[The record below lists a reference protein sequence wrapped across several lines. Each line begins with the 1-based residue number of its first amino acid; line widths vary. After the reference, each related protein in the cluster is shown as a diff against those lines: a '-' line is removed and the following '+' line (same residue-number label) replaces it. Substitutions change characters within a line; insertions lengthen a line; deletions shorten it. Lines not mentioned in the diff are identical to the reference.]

1 MHNPNDRPFQND
13 EPQQNDRPSNSIIN
27 LPGESIQA
35 VAEGLSYV
43 PAEEIGK
50 GIVHGL
56 EASGELATA
65 LVEVLAAV
73 LEGSG
78 ELAIGVVEAIGGVLG
93 GLLSGL

>member
-1 MHNPNDRPFQND
+1 MHNSNDRPFQND
-13 EPQQNDRPSNSIIN
+13 EPQQNDRPSNSIRN

-35 VAEGLSYV
+35 VVEGLGYL
-43 PAEEIGK
+43 PTDAIGE

-56 EASGELATA
+56 EASGELAAA
-65 LVEVLAAV
+65 LIEVLAAG

-78 ELAIGVVEAIGGVLG
+78 ELAIGVVEAIGAILG